1 MVCPQSPHL
10 SASMLKHVMKSQS
23 DLKKKK
29 SHALLCALRNE
40 CADLISVATSFSGF
54 LYQVPL
60 VQLPW
65 DASGFDS
72 VTLRSDKGYMQ
83 VDQKVCG

>member
-1 MVCPQSPHL
+1 
-10 SASMLKHVMKSQS
+10 MLKHVMKSQS
-23 DLKKKK
+23 DLKIKKKKKK
-29 SHALLCALRNE
+29 SHTPLCALRNE

-72 VTLRSDKGYMQ
+72 VTLRSDKGYKQ